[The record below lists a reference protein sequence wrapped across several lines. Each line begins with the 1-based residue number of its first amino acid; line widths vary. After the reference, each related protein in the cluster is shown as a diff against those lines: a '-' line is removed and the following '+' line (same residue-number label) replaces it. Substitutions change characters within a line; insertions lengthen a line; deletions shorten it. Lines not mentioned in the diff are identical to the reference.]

1 MRRGTFENYSGFAKI
16 SLLALV
22 FIFFTLFCAIILK
35 LEVLSFSGMKE
46 GNLLRLT
53 LFTQDLIIFIST
65 PLLTQ
70 FFLWKDSTKKSLQL
84 RTPNLIILALG
95 VMAIISISPLIDV
108 LSTWNQ
114 GLQLPESLRSIEDW
128 MINTEKA
135 AEVATNTLLNTD
147 SWGGFVMNI
156 IIIAIMAGIGEE
168 LMFRGVIQKILI
180 GWTKNI
186 HLGILYTAIIF
197 SAIHFQFYGF
207 VPRMI
212 LGMVLG
218 YLYIWSKSLWVPVI
232 AHAINNAL
240 TVTFTPNTFNKG
252 NELVKIVS
260 NNQNSIGYIVA
271 GIFVFTV
278 CMWRIWKYY
287 QIQSALS
294 VLDEL

>member
-16 SLLALV
+16 SLLALA
-22 FIFFTLFCAIILK
+22 FIFFTLFCLIILK
-35 LEVLSFSGMKE
+35 LEMLFFPGMKE

-95 VMAIISISPLIDV
+95 VMAMISISPIIDV

-128 MINTEKA
+128 MINTEKT
-135 AEVATNTLLNTD
+135 AEITTNTLLNTD
-147 SWGGFVMNI
+147 SWGGFIMNI
-156 IIIAIMAGIGEE
+156 LIIAIMAGIGEE

-197 SAIHFQFYGF
+197 STIHFQFYGF

-260 NNQNSIGYIVA
+260 NNQNSIGYIIT
-271 GIFVFTV
+271 GIFVFTF

-294 VLDEL
+294 VLDE

>member
-147 SWGGFVMNI
+147 SWGGFFMNI

-271 GIFVFTV
+271 GIFVFTF

-294 VLDEL
+294 VLDE

>member
-70 FFLWKDSTKKSLQL
+70 FFLWKDSTKKSLKL

-114 GLQLPESLRSIEDW
+114 GLQLPKSLRSIEDW

-147 SWGGFVMNI
+147 SWGGFFMNI

-271 GIFVFTV
+271 GMFVFTF

-294 VLDEL
+294 VLDE